1 MIWRVLALLFAID
14 GLLCLPVNNETATTV
29 DISLTQLVV
38 RLNDTVE
45 LDCSDE
51 LTVDANATNTQ
62 GDDDAKTDNSLSTQ
76 QLLLSS
82 IAQNYSLY
90 LFKKDDL
97 LIHLQMKKLKL
108 RVRGTKDEGKYECG
122 YYKLDKFGL
131 LNYVLVRSWQIKL
144 EEVKKVEPNI
154 FTNLFSQSS
163 GFRAD
168 NGLYYDGYVDRKSV
182 NLFTSKFN
190 KKKIIQQKSSFF

>member
-1 MIWRVLALLFAID
+1 MNMIFKVLALLFAID
-14 GLLCLPVNNETATTV
+14 GLLCLPVNETATTV
-29 DISLTQLVV
+29 DTSLTRLVV
-38 RLNDTVE
+38 RLNDTIE

-51 LTVDANATNTQ
+51 PAVDVNATSTM
-62 GDDDAKTDNSLSTQ
+62 GDDDAKSSGDNSLSTQ

-108 RVRGTKDEGKYECG
+108 KVRGTKDEGKYECG

-144 EEVKKVEPNI
+144 EEVKKVEPSI

-163 GFRAD
+163 GFRAE
-168 NGLYYDGYVDRKSV
+168 NGIYYDGYVDRKSV
-182 NLFTSKFN
+182 NLFTSN
-190 KKKIIQQKSSFF
+190 